1 MPLSLIALVG
11 LIVLAAAA
19 ASYALVTDRQR
30 RAVLD
35 RATGLG
41 DSLLVRKPRQ
51 ASAGERLSRWLAKRI
66 PNSLTGDAE
75 TGNRLLHAGFD
86 GPGALATY
94 GMIRLTTFVGLP
106 ALAYFFAPRTKF
118 LYFVATMLL
127 AVIVGLLA
135 APAILDSLVRKRQ
148 ERLRRSLP
156 DSLDL
161 MVVCVEAGISLDAAM
176 LRVAREMGSMH
187 PDLAGEL
194 LAMNRKVN
202 AGMSREQAMHG
213 LWVRTGVEELRG
225 LASNM
230 IQSEK
235 WGTSIAKVLRV
246 YAETL
251 RRKRKQAA
259 EKKAATAPL
268 KMMVPLAL
276 FIFPTIFI
284 VLLGPAVIKINTMFG
299 NVNR

>member
-1 MPLSLIALVG
+1 MPLTLVALVG
-11 LIVLAAAA
+11 LIVLAAAV

-30 RAVLD
+30 RAVVD

-41 DSLLVRKPRQ
+41 DSILVRKPRQ
-51 ASAGERLSRWLAKRI
+51 ASLGERLSRWLAKRL
-66 PNSLTGDAE
+66 PNSLTGSAE

-94 GMIRLTTFVGLP
+94 GVIRITTAIGLP
-106 ALAYFFAPRTKF
+106 ALAFLFAPRTKF
-118 LYFVATMLL
+118 LYFVAIVLI
-127 AVIVGLLA
+127 AVMIGLLA
-135 APAILDSLVRKRQ
+135 APGILDSLVRKRQ

-194 LAMNRKVN
+194 LTMNRKVN

-268 KMMVPLAL
+268 KMMIPLAL

-284 VLLGPAVIKINTMFG
+284 VLLGPAVIKINAMFG
-299 NVNR
+299 NISR